1 MKYSRYHFIDFYIA
15 HKISDNNCSYQ
26 LFQFTDRTDTVDEK
40 ILERTDAKGAA
51 MTVRTAAADSSTA
64 GTKLTLLFRDLV
76 SFPARLRILEPSATA
91 TTQVAPSVGVRFL
104 SFWGFVAEATRVERV
119 VFLCMKRDRIFRDPI
134 YIYICALFPTKIPS
148 PSSSHSPNV
157 HTNTPRHLP
166 QHRGND
172 TTLYFVLGKQPFG
185 QFPPSWDV
193 GLDKIYVGDHRRIV
207 VPPVLT
213 FGSKGFPRRNIPPD
227 AYLQYDVTL
236 VSLNRLAT
244 P

>member
-1 MKYSRYHFIDFYIA
+1 M
-15 HKISDNNCSYQ
+15 
-26 LFQFTDRTDTVDEK
+26 
-40 ILERTDAKGAA
+40 
-51 MTVRTAAADSSTA
+51 
-64 GTKLTLLFRDLV
+64 
-76 SFPARLRILEPSATA
+76 
-91 TTQVAPSVGVRFL
+91 
-104 SFWGFVAEATRVERV
+104 
-119 VFLCMKRDRIFRDPI
+119 
-134 YIYICALFPTKIPS
+134 
-148 PSSSHSPNV
+148 
-157 HTNTPRHLP
+157 
-166 QHRGND
+166 
-172 TTLYFVLGKQPFG
+172 LGKQPFG

>member
-26 LFQFTDRTDTVDEK
+26 LFQFTDRTDTVDGK
-40 ILERTDAKGAA
+40 SLERTDAKGAA

-119 VFLCMKRDRIFRDPI
+119 VFLCMKRDRIFRNPI
-134 YIYICALFPTKIPS
+134 YIYIY
-148 PSSSHSPNV
+148 V
-157 HTNTPRHLP
+157 H
-166 QHRGND
+166 
-172 TTLYFVLGKQPFG
+172 YSQPK
-185 QFPPSWDV
+185 FPP
-193 GLDKIYVGDHRRIV
+193 LPLLTLQTYTQTPIATFPNTEETT
-207 VPPVLT
+207 PPST
-213 FGSKGFPRRNIPPD
+213 SCSENNPSDSSRPPG
-227 AYLQYDVTL
+227 T
-236 VSLNRLAT
+236 
-244 P
+244 

>member
-26 LFQFTDRTDTVDEK
+26 LFQFTDRTDTVDGK
-40 ILERTDAKGAA
+40 SLERTDAKGAA

-134 YIYICALFPTKIPS
+134 YIYLCTIPNQNSLPFLFSLSKRTHKHPS
-148 PSSSHSPNV
+148 PPSP
-157 HTNTPRHLP
+157 TQRKRHHPLL
-166 QHRGND
+166 RARK
-172 TTLYFVLGKQPFG
+172 TTLRTVPALLG
-185 QFPPSWDV
+185 
-193 GLDKIYVGDHRRIV
+193 RR
-207 VPPVLT
+207 T
-213 FGSKGFPRRNIPPD
+213 R
-227 AYLQYDVTL
+227 
-236 VSLNRLAT
+236 
-244 P
+244 